1 MLIGRKLTKIQRNI
15 KLEKHETFIGKMTDA
30 NERYFSS
37 TLSKFLSQEIQ
48 LKQRAFQIV
57 DFKTLFAKFFFGL
70 ACEQNLVIV
79 VTLTSI

>member
-1 MLIGRKLTKIQRNI
+1 MEHQIRKARNF
-15 KLEKHETFIGKMTDA
+15 LGKMTDA

-57 DFKTLFAKFFFGL
+57 DFKTLFTNFF
-70 ACEQNLVIV
+70 
-79 VTLTSI
+79 SD